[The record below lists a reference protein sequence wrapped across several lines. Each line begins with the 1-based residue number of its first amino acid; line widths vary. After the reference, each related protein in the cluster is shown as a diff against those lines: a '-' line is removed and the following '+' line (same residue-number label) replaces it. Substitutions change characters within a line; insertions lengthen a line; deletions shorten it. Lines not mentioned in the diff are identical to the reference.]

1 MTKASFCGSCLL
13 LGKPE
18 FGRGL
23 LRTWGGGSV
32 GCKSLVAGRN
42 RRESRPRPQA
52 APVGPPI
59 RGGLTG
65 PNWLARAP
73 VCRRLEESDT
83 NYLPP
88 RRCFVWD
95 HVKPPP
101 QKELLA
107 CFEVGGWLAHRGGTC
122 ELRRGEGE
130 GERTAAGGCP
140 ATAAGEGDTGPDFKS
155 LRARAPCQVR
165 AVHRVGRP

>member
-1 MTKASFCGSCLL
+1 MLVARVLWLDETDGSR
-13 LGKPE
+13 
-18 FGRGL
+18 GRGH
-23 LRTWGGGSV
+23 RQRR
-32 GCKSLVAGRN
+32 LVH
-42 RRESRPRPQA
+42 QL
-52 APVGPPI
+52 
-59 RGGLTG
+59 GGLTG

-95 HVKPPP
+95 HVNPPP
-101 QKELLA
+101 QKEMLA